1 MAHQNQGLKKDFSH
15 WKIPGLMLIFLGLVM
30 FILWASIRMK
40 KEIGETDKAALLP
53 PHFSVE
59 QEKTIPVS
67 ADASSAHV
75 SARTVPEGNPPSS
88 AANQKNVDKEII
100 YEFPTTDKILIQ

>member
-1 MAHQNQGLKKDFSH
+1 MAHQNQGLKKDSFH
-15 WKIPGLMLIFLGLVM
+15 WKISGLMLIFLGLVVVM
-30 FILWASIRMK
+30 LWASIRMK
-40 KEIGETDKAALLP
+40 REIGEIDKAALHP
-53 PHFSVE
+53 PHFSAE

-67 ADASSAHV
+67 ADTSSVHV
-75 SARTVPEGNPPSS
+75 STRAVPDNHPPSS